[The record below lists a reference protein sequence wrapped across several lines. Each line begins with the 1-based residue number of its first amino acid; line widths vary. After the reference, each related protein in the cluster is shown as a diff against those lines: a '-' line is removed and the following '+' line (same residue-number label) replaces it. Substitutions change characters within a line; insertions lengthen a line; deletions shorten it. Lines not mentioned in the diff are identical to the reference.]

1 VEYEF
6 ELRGTSPFLMHR
18 DDIEQ
23 GDDLKA
29 WREDPKNRSVSVRGD
44 DRSPAWT
51 WQTYLY
57 HDDEHIVLPNENMMA
72 CLRKAGER
80 IILKNNKTYKELTQ
94 SGLLIADQNLE
105 FRCDGEPIP
114 YAKIRELH
122 VLPFREQAERVKKM
136 GFSLF
141 LKRAKINSSKNV
153 RVRARF
159 EHWSVSGV
167 IESID
172 AAMTDTIIIQLFDIA
187 GRYIGLGDWRPSAK
201 TPGPYGMFTSL
212 VRPFKGKRKFS

>member
-6 ELRGTSPFLMHR
+6 TLKGTSPFLMHR
-18 DDIEQ
+18 DDIEA

-29 WREDPKNRSVSVRGD
+29 WREDPKNSSVSVRGD

-57 HDDEHIVLPNENMMA
+57 HNDETLVLPSENMMA
-72 CLRKAGER
+72 CLRKAGDR
-80 IILKNNKTYKELTQ
+80 IILKNRKTYRELTQ
-94 SGLLIADQNLE
+94 SGLLIAQQDLQ
-105 FRCDGEPIP
+105 FRCEDRLVP
-114 YAKIRELH
+114 YASIH
-122 VLPFREQAERVKKM
+122 AMHDLPFKEQADRVRDM

-141 LKRAKINSSKNV
+141 LKRSKNV

-159 EHWSVSGV
+159 EDWSVTGV

-172 AAMTDTIIIQLFDIA
+172 AALTAAIVDQLFDIA

-201 TPGPYGMFTSL
+201 TPGPYGMFTSQ